1 MSLGG
6 GSHGTPAL
14 TLAFGL
20 LASAAKAG
28 TITAP
33 TWGWRDLE
41 TVARM
46 NEAIMGGEDCV
57 WRTPGTRVEVI
68 ERDQDRD
75 LVCLARP
82 GRDRCSWTDRKA
94 RDIGEA

>member
-1 MSLGG
+1 
-6 GSHGTPAL
+6 
-14 TLAFGL
+14 
-20 LASAAKAG
+20 
-28 TITAP
+28 
-33 TWGWRDLE
+33 
-41 TVARM
+41 M

-57 WRTPGTRVEVI
+57 WWPPGTRVEVI

-75 LVCLARP
+75 PVCLARP